1 MDAHINRRR
10 FERFQLPTGYTPI
23 VVRPLGCEKGRMDG
37 HAYDISE
44 GGVRFELDRPV
55 PAGTVVAMRITLPTP
70 PRAAATSPEAVF
82 AFGNVV
88 RLDDE
93 ADEPGPV
100 RMAVVFTRFPHAED
114 KARLLNHLSAGR
126 YARAA

>member
-10 FERFQLPTGYTPI
+10 FERFRLPTGYTPI
-23 VVRPLGCEKGRMDG
+23 VVRPLGGERGRLDG

-55 PAGTVVAMRITLPTP
+55 PAGTVVAMRIVLPAP
-70 PRAAATSPEAVF
+70 AAPSKAVF

-88 RLDDE
+88 WLNDDP
-93 ADEPGPV
+93 DEPGPV
-100 RMAVVFTRFPHAED
+100 RMAAVFTRFPHAED
-114 KARLLNHLSAGR
+114 RERLMGHLAAGR